1 MRLLGRREPVAVAIH
16 LQNMDM
22 VGEAIEKRTGEPF
35 RTEHQ
40 GPFVE
45 WQVAG
50 HESGAAFVTL
60 AEDLEEQFRTNRRER
75 HVAQLIDDQQ
85 FDRVEMFLQR
95 PQATFVARFHEFVH
109 ESGG

>member
-1 MRLLGRREPVAVAIH
+1 LRLLGCREPVAVAIH

-85 FDRVEMFLQR
+85 FDRVEMFL
-95 PQATFVARFHEFVH
+95 
-109 ESGG
+109 

>member
-1 MRLLGRREPVAVAIH
+1 
-16 LQNMDM
+16 MDM